1 MKQKSQ
7 NLALDKLKTTM
18 PITWCPGC
26 LNNSALIALR
36 RALNEL
42 IQSNDIEPK
51 NIVLVADIGC
61 GSKVYDFLS
70 TNSFYALH
78 GRVLPTALG
87 IKTANPKLTVIG
99 IGGDGGTYSEGADHL
114 IHVARYNVDI
124 TMIVANNGVFA
135 LTKGQTTSTTRN
147 QIKNKTKD
155 FFTGANLNPLALA
168 LSANASFVA
177 RGSALELNHLSRL
190 IKAAIKHKGFSI
202 IDVLQPCLIFN
213 NDIKYLRQYAYK
225 IKKTLNFEEA
235 FAKTQEHIK
244 KNQKPKVPLGIF
256 YKLKRKTWGDC

>member
-1 MKQKSQ
+1 MKQKNQ
-7 NLALDKLKTTM
+7 NLALDKLKTTV

-26 LNNSALIALR
+26 LNNSTLIALH
-36 RALNEL
+36 RALSEL
-42 IQSNDIEPK
+42 IQSQDIEYK
-51 NIVLVADIGC
+51 NVVLVADIGC

-70 TNSFYALH
+70 MNGFYALH

-99 IGGDGGTYSEGADHL
+99 IGGDGGTYSEGIDHL
-114 IHVARYNVDI
+114 IHVARYNIDI

-135 LTKGQTTSTTRN
+135 LTKGQTTSTTRK
-147 QIKNKTKD
+147 QAKNKKKD
-155 FFTGANLNPLALA
+155 FFTGTNLNPLALA
-168 LSANASFVA
+168 ISANSSFVA
-177 RGSALELNHLSRL
+177 RGSALELNHLSSL

-235 FAKTQEHIK
+235 FAKTQEHSK
-244 KNQKPKVPLGIF
+244 KNQKPKIPLGIF
-256 YKLKRKTWGDC
+256 YKSKRKTWGSC

>member
-1 MKQKSQ
+1 
-7 NLALDKLKTTM
+7 
-18 PITWCPGC
+18 
-26 LNNSALIALR
+26 
-36 RALNEL
+36 
-42 IQSNDIEPK
+42 
-51 NIVLVADIGC
+51 
-61 GSKVYDFLS
+61 
-70 TNSFYALH
+70 
-78 GRVLPTALG
+78 
-87 IKTANPKLTVIG
+87 
-99 IGGDGGTYSEGADHL
+99 
-114 IHVARYNVDI
+114 
-124 TMIVANNGVFA
+124 MIVANNGVFA

-213 NDIKYLRQYAYK
+213 NDIKYLRQHAYK

-244 KNQKPKVPLGIF
+244 KNKKPKVPLGIF